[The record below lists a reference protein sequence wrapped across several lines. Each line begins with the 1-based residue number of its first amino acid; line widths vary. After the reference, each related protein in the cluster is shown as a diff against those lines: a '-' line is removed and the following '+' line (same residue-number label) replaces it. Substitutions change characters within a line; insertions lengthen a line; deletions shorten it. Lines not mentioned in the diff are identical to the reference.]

1 MEIITTHKS
10 CDFDALASVI
20 AGTLLYPAAVPVLPK
35 TINPNAKGFL
45 SIHKDLFDVRA
56 PADID
61 LDAVRR
67 LIVVDTNAWSRLEGF
82 TKLKDK
88 PAVEII
94 LWDHHAG
101 GDIQAGWECKEE
113 KGATITLMVREL
125 KEQRKLLTPMQ
136 ATLFLAGL
144 YEDTGNLTF
153 PSTTAEDAYAAA
165 YLLDRKADLNVL
177 STFLR
182 PGYGEK
188 QKNILY
194 EMLQKAKRSKVA
206 GYSISINSLEI
217 SGHVGNLSLVVHM
230 YREILNVDAAF
241 GIFSDKENNR
251 SIVIGRS
258 NVEELNVGLMMRSM
272 GGGGHPGAASAMIKS
287 ASAEA
292 IKDWLIELIE
302 GNQQSSVRVS
312 DLMSY
317 PVFTIPSET
326 SMSQTAKILRDKG
339 CTGLPVVDGGRLVGV
354 ISRRDFHKVRNNQ
367 MKAPVKAFMS
377 RDIVTIAPDRSPV
390 EAARLMVKHDI
401 GRLPVVEKG
410 QIIGIV
416 TRSDAMV
423 YFYDL
428 LPD

>member
-1 MEIITTHKS
+1 MDIITTHKS
-10 CDFDALASVI
+10 SDFDALASVI
-20 AGTLLYPAAVPVLPK
+20 AGTLLYPGAVAVLPK

-45 SIHKDLFDVRA
+45 SIHKDLFDIRT
-56 PADID
+56 PDDID
-61 LDAVRR
+61 MAEVKR
-67 LIVVDTNAWSRLEGF
+67 LIVVDANSWGRLEVG
-82 TKLKDK
+82 KLKGRTDIE
-88 PAVEII
+88 VIV
-94 LWDHHAG
+94 WDHHPN
-101 GDIQAGWECKEE
+101 GDIQAAWECKEE
-113 KGATITLMVREL
+113 MGANITLMVREM
-125 KEQRKLLTPMQ
+125 KKQHKILTPMQ

-144 YEDTGNLTF
+144 YEDTGNLSF
-153 PSTTAEDAYAAA
+153 PSTTAEDAYTAGF
-165 YLLDRKADLNVL
+165 LLDRKADLNIL

-188 QKNILY
+188 QKNILFQ
-194 EMLQKAKRSKVA
+194 MLQKAERMKV
-206 GYSISINSLEI
+206 GGFTISCNAIEI

-241 GIFSDKENNR
+241 GIFSDREHNR

-258 NVEELNVGLMMRSM
+258 NVDELNVGLMMRSM

-287 ASAEA
+287 ASPEA
-292 IKDWLIELIE
+292 IKDWIIELIE

-317 PVFTIPSET
+317 PVLAIPSDT
-326 SMSQTAKILRDKG
+326 TMSQTAKILREKG
-339 CTGLPVVDGGRLVGV
+339 CTGLPVVDNGRLVGV

-367 MKAPVKAFMS
+367 LKAPVKAFMS
-377 RDIVTIAPDRSPV
+377 RETVTIGPDRSPV

-401 GRLPVVEKG
+401 GRLPVVDKG
-410 QIIGIV
+410 EIIGIV
-416 TRSDAMV
+416 TRTDAMM